1 MYCNTIYFNKL
12 LHTVVH
18 YSLCKII
25 STYYFIYYIMPASET
40 IVVSKETK
48 ERLKSL
54 KIIDQD
60 TFDNVIKRLLDKQ
73 DKEFEN
79 K

>member
-1 MYCNTIYFNKL
+1 
-12 LHTVVH
+12 
-18 YSLCKII
+18 
-25 STYYFIYYIMPASET
+25 MPASET